1 MTAMILLEYHFIAG
15 NDGKIYCNRVID
27 YNYLKRYLSV
37 FDDII
42 LVGRLSKENGD
53 CSDKLLVSGENVK
66 FVPLEEF
73 VGIKGIIKNYRKI
86 MKTIKN
92 VIPQVSCVIMRAPNH
107 LSLITYRLFKRKKI
121 PFALEFNIAANK
133 FIEKD
138 SLLGNIIN
146 KFVVKEAKKMC
157 LTANG
162 VAYVTEEILQ
172 KTYPCRALL
181 EPDNKN
187 YFTASYSTIELDDKM
202 RKKQNWSSKPKVF
215 NIIHT
220 GYMDSY
226 RKGQVVLIKA
236 ISEVIKMGITNIH
249 VTLVGD
255 GQKRKEFEGVVNN
268 YNLTDFFSFTGL
280 IKRRE
285 DLTKILAKQHFF
297 VFPTQSEGL
306 PRSIIEAMSVGLVCL
321 SSPVDGVPEL
331 LEEEMLID
339 YNDYL
344 GYANKIVELIN
355 DFEKMK
361 EISNLNY
368 RKVEKYRKEILDR
381 KRKKFYLQLKELSK
395 NRR

>member
-1 MTAMILLEYHFIAG
+1 MTAMVLLEYHFIASS
-15 NDGKIYCNRVID
+15 DGKIYCNRVID

-37 FDDII
+37 FNDII
-42 LVGRLSKENGD
+42 LVGRLSKDNGD
-53 CSDKLLVSGENVK
+53 CRDKLLVSGENVK

-73 VGIKGIIKNYRKI
+73 VGISGIIKNYRKI

-107 LSLITYRLFKRKKI
+107 LSLITYRFFKRKKI
-121 PFALEFNIAANK
+121 PFALEFNIAADK

-138 SLLGNIIN
+138 NLLGKILN
-146 KFVVKEAKKMC
+146 KLIVKEAKKMC

-172 KTYPCRALL
+172 KAYPCRALL

-187 YFTASYSTIELDDKM
+187 YFTGSYSTIELDDEM
-202 RKKQNWSSKPKVF
+202 RKKQNWISKPKIF

-226 RKGQVVLIKA
+226 RKGQIVLIKA
-236 ISEVIKMGITNIH
+236 INEVIKMGITNIH

-255 GQKRKEFEGVVNN
+255 GQKREEFERIVNN
-268 YNLTDFFSFTGL
+268 YNLSHYFSFTGL
-280 IKRRE
+280 IKKKE
-285 DLTKILAKQHFF
+285 DLTKILTKQHFL

-306 PRSIIEAMSVGLVCL
+306 PRSIIEAMAVGLVCL
-321 SSPVDGVPEL
+321 ASPVDGIPEL
-331 LEEEMLID
+331 LNTEMLIN

-355 DFEKMK
+355 NFERMK
-361 EISNLNY
+361 EISVSNY
-368 RKVEKYRKEILDR
+368 QKVEKYKKEILN
-381 KRKKFYLQLKELSK
+381 KRREKFYLQLKDLSK